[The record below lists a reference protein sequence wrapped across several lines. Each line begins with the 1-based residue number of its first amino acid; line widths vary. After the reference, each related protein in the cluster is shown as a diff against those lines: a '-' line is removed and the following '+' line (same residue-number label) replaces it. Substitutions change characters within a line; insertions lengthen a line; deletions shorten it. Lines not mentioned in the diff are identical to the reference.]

1 MWRTDKMGSS
11 IALFIFIVGIGAL
24 FFLDRDNSVR
34 TSKAL
39 WLPVIWLW
47 INASRPISAW
57 LGMNALTSNWLD
69 EIVAGIL
76 MVLGIIVIGRRRRDV
91 ILLLKRSWPV
101 ILYFSFCLVSVLW
114 SDLPGQSLQR
124 WVKALGDLIMVMI
137 VASDVQPKAA
147 LRRLFSRVGFVLLPT
162 SVLLVKYF
170 PNLGRGYDQWGF
182 QMNTGVTTNKN
193 MLGVSTFVLALG
205 AFWQVLR
212 LLRDREQ
219 PNRGRHLLA
228 QSATLC
234 FGISLLFMAHSA
246 TSGASFTL
254 GVLLLL
260 ITAISW
266 MSRRPTAVHV
276 IVLSILLS
284 TSLAVLLGGTGAAA
298 EALGRDPTLTGR
310 TEIWSEVI
318 PLAPNPIVGSGF
330 ESFWS
335 GQRLEKM
342 KSIWG
347 EGVNEAHN
355 GYLEAYLN
363 LGYVGVGLI
372 GLILIQSYW
381 NSVGAFRRDPA
392 VGSLLIAFTIT
403 AAIYSIT
410 EAGFRMLDPIWFFLL
425 LSVVAASRITSLGNV
440 PLQPVQSGQ
449 QSLPLRVQATH
460 EKSADPSFSQ
470 TGHVHGRVGA
480 SIRAGSPG
488 QTQNTKGSRQL

>member
-1 MWRTDKMGSS
+1 MGSS
-11 IALFIFIVGIGAL
+11 IALVIFVVGIAFL
-24 FFLDRDNSVR
+24 FFLDRDNSVC

-57 LGMNALTSNWLD
+57 LGMNSLNGNWLD

-76 MVLGIIVIGRRRRDV
+76 MVLGIIVIGRRRKDV
-91 ILLLKRSWPV
+91 ILLLKRSWPI
-101 ILYFSFCLVSVLW
+101 ILYLSFCLVSVLW
-114 SDLPGQSLQR
+114 SDIPGQSFQR
-124 WVKALGDLIMVMI
+124 WVKALGDLIMVLI
-137 VASDVQPKAA
+137 VATDVQPKAA
-147 LRRLFSRVGFVLLPT
+147 LRRLFSRVGFVLLPS

-182 QMNTGVTTNKN
+182 QTNTGVTTNKN

-234 FGISLLFMAHSA
+234 FGISLLVTSHSA

-260 ITAISW
+260 VTAMAW
-266 MSRRPTAVHV
+266 MSRRPVAVHV
-276 IVLSILLS
+276 IVLSILL
-284 TSLAVLLGGTGAAA
+284 TTGLAVLLGGTGAAA
-298 EALGRDPTLTGR
+298 QALGRDPTFTGR
-310 TEIWSEVI
+310 TEIWSDVI
-318 PLAPNPIVGSGF
+318 PLATNPIVGAGF

-342 KSIWG
+342 RSIWG

-372 GLILIQSYW
+372 GLILMQSYW

-425 LSVVAASRITSLGNV
+425 LSVVAASRVTSLGND
-440 PLQPVQSGQ
+440 PLQPGQSGQ
-449 QSLPLRVQATH
+449 QFLPVRVQATH
-460 EKSADPSFSQ
+460 EKSAAPSFSQ
-470 TGHVHGRVGA
+470 TGRVPGRVGA
-480 SIRAGSPG
+480 SIRASSPG
-488 QTQNTKGSRQL
+488 QTQHTKGSRQL